1 MHTLEHN
8 ESEIEINEAGV
19 DLGGLMTVLSKHLYS
34 TPVVA
39 LRELVQNSHD
49 SIVRRRIEDKGSF
62 ESEIRITVDRQLKT
76 LTISDSGAGLTL
88 EEIHQF
94 LATVGVGYTRT
105 LRAQNEDNDGLIGMF
120 GLGFLSAFVLASKVQ
135 VRTCSYQT
143 PTITHL
149 YQSRNAQNYTATLT
163 EHRCSVGTDVILT
176 LNDSYKELASE
187 QELRRLLSH
196 YCILL
201 NEPIYIGEESEAL
214 NNETPPWRITEDVH
228 PIQLQKR
235 RLAFAKK
242 FEMNFEPITTI
253 PIYESVLRHDL
264 EKPVNND
271 LSPVEKD
278 LKGLLWIQDGAF
290 YGTSDN
296 RNLAVFVRGML
307 LDDDAKDLLPTW
319 AGFMGGVIESQKLTP
334 TASRETLQKDSYYYE
349 VKHAISELL
358 IEGLASIAENQP
370 EAWRRILTR
379 HNEALLAASLCDERL
394 FAILQDRVKIPSSQG
409 EITVNKLSNKDRKIH
424 VMLSEEAGFEDMIFR
439 TLKIP
444 VAYGHRY
451 AVIPF
456 LRKWASI
463 NNVTLIEL
471 GTEKGNQ
478 HFFIKEELASSTLE
492 ILSEGLCDNE
502 HLIVASF
509 LPQELPL
516 VVVPDRE
523 AILKN
528 RLESDEAD
536 KRIASA
542 ALDLVRQFTKKIESR
557 PEIRLFINS
566 KNSAIAFLIEEIQ
579 KGNSVS
585 QSLLLLKAMKTIM
598 TASGDS
604 QANVNLSQALY
615 NVSELVKKMS
625 N

>member
-1 MHTLEHN
+1 MQIIDN
-8 ESEIEINEAGV
+8 EESGIEINEAGV

-39 LRELVQNSHD
+39 LRELVQNGHD
-49 SIVRRRIEDKGSF
+49 SIVRRRIEDSNAF
-62 ESEIRITVDRQLKT
+62 ESSIKITVDSKMKT

-88 EEIHQF
+88 EEIHQY

-105 LRAQNEDNDGLIGMF
+105 LRAQNEDSDGLIGMF

-143 PTITHL
+143 PNLTHL
-149 YQSRNAQNYTATLT
+149 YQSRNAQNYTALLC
-163 EHRCSVGTDVILT
+163 EHRGEVGTDVILT
-176 LNDSYKELASE
+176 LNENYKELANE
-187 QELRRLLSH
+187 QRLNHLLSH
-196 YCILL
+196 YCALL
-201 NEPIYIGEESEAL
+201 HEPIFIGH
-214 NNETPPWRITEDVH
+214 NELAINHEVPPWRITEEIH
-228 PIQLQKR
+228 PIQLHKR
-235 RLAFAKK
+235 RLSFAKQ
-242 FEMNFEPITTI
+242 FESHFEPITTI
-253 PIYESVLRHDL
+253 PLFERAKTNSNEISV
-264 EKPVNND
+264 
-271 LSPVEKD
+271 VEKD

-334 TASRETLQKDSYYYE
+334 TASRETLQKDNYYYE
-349 VKHAISELL
+349 VKHAISESL
-358 IEGLASIAENQP
+358 IEGLAEIAKKQP

-379 HNEALLAASLCDERL
+379 HNEALLAAALCDDRL
-394 FAILQDRVKIPSSQG
+394 FNLLQDKVKIPSSEG
-409 EITVNKLSNKDRKIH
+409 DILVSRLINKERKIH

-456 LRKWASI
+456 LRKWAQL
-463 NNVTLIEL
+463 NNLVLIEL

-478 HFFIKEELASSTLE
+478 HFFTKEELDEVTTKV
-492 ILSEGLCDNE
+492 LSDGLCDNE
-502 HLIVASF
+502 QLIVAKF

-536 KRIASA
+536 KRISSA
-542 ALDLVRQFTKKIESR
+542 ALDLVRQFTKKIETR
-557 PEIRLFINS
+557 PEIRVFINS
-566 KNSAIAFLIEEIQ
+566 SNPAIDFIIHQ
-579 KGNSVS
+579 VKMGKDVS
-585 QSLLLLKAMKTIM
+585 KSILLLKSMKIIM

-604 QANVNLSQALY
+604 QVNVNLSQAL
-615 NVSELVKKMS
+615 SDISQLVITM
-625 N
+625 ND